1 MTPFIFSETVL
12 YYNHDTREGYKISSG
27 VFLMYDVLI
36 IGAGPAGLTAGIYA
50 ARGGLKTGIIEMG
63 MPGGQAAS
71 TEKIENYP
79 GFPEGIGGY
88 ELMNKFHQQAQAYG
102 AEFIFE
108 EVQTLE
114 LKGPVKKITTDMKT
128 LEAKAVIIAAG
139 SKPRPLN
146 IPGEETFHGR
156 GVSYCATCDGAFFKG
171 KKVIVVGGGDAALEE
186 GTYLTKFAD
195 EVSII
200 HRRTGFRAA
209 QIAINR
215 AKNNAKIHFILDTV
229 VEEVLGSDHVEGV
242 RIRNIQTQ
250 EIQTLPAD
258 GVFVYVG
265 TEPNDKFLQGELE
278 VEDRGHIK
286 TGELLQTNIPGVF
299 AAGDIRNTPL
309 RQVATAVG
317 DGALAAVEVEKYLAE
332 LED

>member
-1 MTPFIFSETVL
+1 
-12 YYNHDTREGYKISSG
+12 
-27 VFLMYDVLI
+27 MYDVLI
-36 IGAGPAGLTAGIYA
+36 IGAGPAGLTAGIYT

-88 ELMNKFHQQAQAYG
+88 ELTNKFHQQAQAYG
-102 AEFIFE
+102 AEFIFD
-108 EVQTLE
+108 EVQRLE
-114 LKGPVKKITTDMKT
+114 LSGSVKKVFTETAT
-128 LEAKAVIIAAG
+128 YEARAVIIAAG
-139 SKPRPLN
+139 SQPRPLGV
-146 IPGEETFHGR
+146 PGEETFHGR

-171 KKVIVVGGGDAALEE
+171 KKVVVVGGGDAALEE

-195 EVSII
+195 HVTIV

-209 QIAINR
+209 QIAVDR
-215 AKNNAKIHFILDTV
+215 ARSNPKIRFELDTI
-229 VEEVLGSDHVEGV
+229 VEEILGKDHVEGV
-242 RIRNIQTQ
+242 RIKNVKTN
-250 EIQTLPAD
+250 ETKTLPAD
-258 GVFVYVG
+258 GIFVYVG
-265 TEPNDKFLQGELE
+265 TQPNDKFLQGELQ
-278 VEDRGHIK
+278 VEERGYIVTDH
-286 TGELLQTNIPGVF
+286 LLRTNIPGVF

-332 LED
+332 SKG